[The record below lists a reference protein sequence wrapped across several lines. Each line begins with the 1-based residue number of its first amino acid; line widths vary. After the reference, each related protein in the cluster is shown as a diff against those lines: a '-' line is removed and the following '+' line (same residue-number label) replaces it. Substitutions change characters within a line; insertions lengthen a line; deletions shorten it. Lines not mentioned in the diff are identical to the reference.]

1 VEKLSYKSIFALI
14 ALVSMIATIAVIPRG
29 YAQSGPII
37 DILRHEVIKS
47 PDAALIAHQTGQ
59 VDFNPDQIRTA
70 DIEKLDSEGNLIT
83 QDLGFHMGFIGYNT
97 RDLASPL
104 RGTGTG
110 NSWLNSTWY
119 PYRLG
124 VAVWPLA
131 DVEFRKALI
140 RSYDQL
146 GIIPPIY
153 GYIVTPVRSLV
164 PPAQSKYYYSAAQQY
179 PYNPGNPF
187 TSPAGEQSTCG
198 ILKAAGYSFV
208 DGGTINVVDGPDY
221 WTAPGGIPL
230 PEMKI
235 WTPLIDVAPTSY
247 QHGAEFVADLALVGL
262 KSTVAN
268 GNRGLIHEG
277 KDFNEYLN
285 LCYGT
290 ATAVGGQFDAYM
302 VFYSLGRIPSQLY
315 DLMHSS
321 SLTVEHPARRNAVGI
336 NDPDVDALCD
346 IVQNSLDTDEIEAA
360 AKEIQDR
367 LYDTSYDY
375 ALAYMLLYSRSYFNA
390 IVPNLDGI
398 VKSPG
403 YGADNTFT
411 YLNAHWNADPRMDG
425 TSTVMVYVNGDEPDS
440 FNYNFATTVYEW
452 NIIGQTGDG
461 LTAVNP
467 YNHADI
473 PWLAAGWT
481 ITETVAGM
489 DIGLTLRSDVL
500 WQDGYPF
507 TAYDVEWCLE
517 FLRDMQVPRYYTSWK
532 DLIDVEVSNNN
543 ECIIHLSAPGLSTF
557 YDVVGVGA
565 LLAPQIWDR
574 AWTPGSVGRQ
584 EVLDW
589 IPTGAYSPAPGYAAG
604 PTPTPTNVMGTG
616 PYIFDFYD
624 TTNLYDDMHR
634 NPNYFMTQ
642 AATAALMT
650 SMFWE
655 VGDEDYG
662 GLVNVSDLTQ
672 VSFAYGA
679 RPTSG
684 NWNADANFD
693 LNGIIDIRDLG
704 TTSYHLTWQKF
715 WTA

>member
-1 VEKLSYKSIFALI
+1 MEKLSYKSIFALI
-14 ALVSMIATIAVIPRG
+14 ALVSMFATMAVIPSG
-29 YAQSGPII
+29 YAQSGPKM

-47 PDAALIAHQTGQ
+47 PDAQLIAMQTDQ
-59 VDFNPDQIRTA
+59 VDFSPEQIRTP
-70 DIEKLDSEGNLIT
+70 DIEKLDLEGNLIT
-83 QDLGFHMGFIGYNT
+83 QDLGFHMGFIGYNI

-104 RGTGTG
+104 RGSVSDQT
-110 NSWLNSTWY
+110 WLDSTWY

-124 VAVWPLA
+124 VPVWPLA
-131 DVEFRKALI
+131 DVNFRKALI
-140 RSYDQL
+140 RCYDQL

-164 PPAQSKYYYSAAQQY
+164 PPAQSKYYSSTAQSY

-187 TSPAGEQSTCG
+187 TSPAGEQSTVG
-198 ILKAAGYSFV
+198 ILKAAGYTFV
-208 DGGTINVVDGPDY
+208 DGGAIGVVDGPDY

-230 PEMKI
+230 PKMTI
-235 WTPLIDVAPTSY
+235 WTPLIGVAPTSF
-247 QHGAEFVADLALVGL
+247 QHGAEFVADLANVGL
-262 KSTVAN
+262 KATPAN
-268 GNRGLIHEG
+268 GDRGLIHEG

-285 LCYGT
+285 LVYGT
-290 ATAVGGQFDAYM
+290 ATGVGGQFDAFM
-302 VFYSLGRIPSQLY
+302 VFYSLGRLPDQLY
-315 DLMHSS
+315 DLMHTSGD
-321 SLTVEHPARRNAVGI
+321 TVTHPARRNAVGI
-336 NDPDVDALCD
+336 DDPEIDSLTETVKF
-346 IVQNSLDTDEIEAA
+346 SLDPNVIEAA
-360 AKEIQDR
+360 AKTVQEK
-367 LYDTSYDY
+367 LYDTSNDY

-390 IVPNLDGI
+390 FRPGITGI

-403 YGADNTFT
+403 YGSDNTFT
-411 YLNAHWNADPRMDG
+411 YLNAEYTANPRTEG
-425 TSTVMVYVNGDEPDS
+425 TNTVFIYVNGDEPDS

-452 NIIGQTGDG
+452 NVIGQTIDG
-461 LTAVNP
+461 LIAVNP

-473 PWLAAGWT
+473 PWLASDWS
-481 ITETVAGM
+481 ITSTAAGM
-489 DIGLTLRSDVL
+489 DISVTLRSDVL

-517 FLRDMQVPRYYTSWK
+517 FLRNMEIPRYYTSWQN
-532 DLIDVEVSNNN
+532 LIDVVVTDNT
-543 ECIIHLSAPGLSTF
+543 HLTIQLNAAGLSLF
-557 YDVVGVGA
+557 YDVIGVGA
-565 LLAPQIWDR
+565 YLAPQIWDR
-574 AWTPGSVGRQ
+574 AWGSSQ

-589 IPTGAYSPAPGYAAG
+589 IPTGAYDPAPGYAAG
-604 PTPTPTNVMGTG
+604 PTPTPTNIMGTG
-616 PYIFDFYD
+616 PFIFDFYD

-662 GLVNVSDLTQ
+662 GLVNAADLTQ

-679 RPTSG
+679 RTG
-684 NWNADANFD
+684 GARWNADANFD
-693 LNGIIDIRDLG
+693 LNGIIDIRDLR